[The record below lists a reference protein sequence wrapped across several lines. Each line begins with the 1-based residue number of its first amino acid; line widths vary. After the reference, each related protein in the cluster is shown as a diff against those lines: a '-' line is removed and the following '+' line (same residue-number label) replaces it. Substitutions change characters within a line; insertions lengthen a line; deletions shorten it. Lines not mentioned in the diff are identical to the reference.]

1 MTAPSVSFDHVALTV
16 RDLERSIA
24 FYRDLLDF
32 EVAGQLLLRDHTFK
46 IVYLRS
52 GEAIIELFEFKD
64 SGPTD
69 LEPVPDE
76 RLGFKHVAFR
86 TSDVDGLAN
95 KLRAAGVTFTVE
107 PKDAAGG
114 SVRLAFFRDP
124 DGHLLELVSK
134 LPAVQPYRPGWS

>member
-1 MTAPSVSFDHVALTV
+1 MTEAAVRFDHVALTV

-32 EVAGQLLLRDHTFK
+32 EVVGQLMLRDDTFK

-52 GEAIIELFEFKD
+52 GEAILELFEFKN
-64 SGPTD
+64 SGPAD

-76 RLGFKHVAFR
+76 RLGFKHVALR
-86 TSDVDGLAN
+86 TPDVDGLAT
-95 KLRAAGVTFTVE
+95 KLRDAGVVFTVE

-124 DGHLLELVSK
+124 DGHLLELVSN